1 MVDVGHTKGFW
12 HTLPGVLT
20 AIAGLLTAV
29 TGLLVAL
36 HELGVM
42 DTAGP
47 SPTAQPAEEIRVP
60 SPSKGNTESPPV
72 QEPVPAP
79 AVQILGVWED
89 NNGTIYTVTQDGA
102 DFSFTAINHAL
113 GFRSQGSG
121 RLSGRSFTTTFVV
134 DGAYSGD
141 GSGTISEDG
150 RLMWGEFRDQLSG
163 SYQLSLRK
171 H

>member
-1 MVDVGHTKGFW
+1 MADVGPGKGFW

-29 TGLLVAL
+29 TGLLVVL
-36 HELGVM
+36 HQFGVM
-42 DTAGP
+42 DTTGP
-47 SPTAQPAEEIRVP
+47 SPTAQPAEETRVP
-60 SPSKGNTESPPV
+60 SPSEADAESPAV

-89 NNGTIYTVTQDGA
+89 NNGTIYAITQDGA
-102 DFSFTAINHAL
+102 DFSFTAVNHAL

-121 RLSGRSFTTTFVV
+121 SLSGRSFTTTFVV
-134 DGAYSGD
+134 NGAHSGD

-150 RLMWGEFRDQLSG
+150 RLMWGDFRDQLSG

-171 H
+171 R